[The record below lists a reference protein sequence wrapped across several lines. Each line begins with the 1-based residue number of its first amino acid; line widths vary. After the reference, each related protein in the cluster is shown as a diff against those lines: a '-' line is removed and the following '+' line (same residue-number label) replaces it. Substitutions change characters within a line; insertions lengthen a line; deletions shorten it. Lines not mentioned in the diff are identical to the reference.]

1 MVPINTVIWTPVS
14 LFLVT
19 CFVLL
24 PWDECSVVGSEHIAC
39 PIGHVSSP
47 WRLRWEL
54 EGSQAS
60 VVGFREEGFFFLPVP
75 SPAEG
80 GFVAVDC
87 QDWTPSSCLRSQ
99 VD

>member
-24 PWDECSVVGSEHIAC
+24 PRDECSVVGSEHMVH
-39 PIGHVSSP
+39 PIGHVSSLGDSGGSWKAP
-47 WRLRWEL
+47 RLQL
-54 EGSQAS
+54 LDL
-60 VVGFREEGFFFLPVP
+60 REEGFFFLPVP

-87 QDWTPSSCLRSQ
+87 QDRTPLSLPSVT